1 VCRSCHTGTC
11 RELLSGFDYDVVSW
25 WCSASNLAWSWT
37 WRPYLGV
44 WLFVGAL
51 VTGYLVVLAR
61 VGSRLAPEKRQAT
74 GLQLASYLTGVG
86 VLWIASDW
94 PIGTLG
100 SGYLLSVH
108 TLQYALYCL
117 VAPPLLLLGLPQW
130 FILGVEHSS
139 PRLWRVLRF
148 LANPLVA
155 LLIFNVVLLGSHT
168 QQVID
173 AVRPSQLGSFAVD
186 MAWLAG
192 GLALWWPVIA
202 PVPAVSRLSH
212 PWKFGYLFISTVL
225 PTIPSAFLV
234 FADYPLYA
242 LYELAPRV
250 NGITAVEDQLVA
262 GIAMKVLGDVIMWT
276 AMIIVA
282 IRWVNAEASLDSGK

>member
-1 VCRSCHTGTC
+1 M
-11 RELLSGFDYDVVSW
+11 
-25 WCSASNLAWSWT
+25 
-37 WRPYLGV
+37 GV
-44 WLFVGAL
+44 WLFVAAL
-51 VTGYLVVLAR
+51 VAGYLAVLAR
-61 VGSRLAPEKRQAT
+61 MGSRSAPEKPRAT
-74 GLQLASYLTGVG
+74 ALQFASYLTGVA

-100 SGYLLSVH
+100 SGYRLSVH

-117 VAPPLLLLGLPQW
+117 VAPPLLLLGLPRSL
-130 FILGVEHSS
+130 ILGVEHSA
-139 PRLWRVLRF
+139 PRLWRALRF

-173 AVRPSQLGSFAVD
+173 GVRPSQLGSFAVD

-202 PVPAVSRLSH
+202 PVPAVSRLSY
-212 PWKFGYLFISTVL
+212 PWKFGYLFISTIL

-250 NGITAVEDQLVA
+250 NGIPAIKDQLGA
-262 GIAMKVLGDVIMWT
+262 GIAMKVLGDVIVWT
-276 AMIIVA
+276 AMIVVA
-282 IRWVNAEASLDSGK
+282 IRWARSEAELDGV

>member
-1 VCRSCHTGTC
+1 M
-11 RELLSGFDYDVVSW
+11 VVSW

-44 WLFVGAL
+44 WLFVAAL
-51 VTGYLVVLAR
+51 VAGYLAVLAR
-61 VGSRLAPEKRQAT
+61 MGPRFAPEKPRAT
-74 GLQLASYLTGVG
+74 GLQLASYLTGVA

-117 VAPPLLLLGLPQW
+117 VAPPLLLLGIPQW
-130 FILGVEHSS
+130 LILGVEHAA
-139 PRLWRVLRF
+139 PRLWRVLRL

-173 AVRPSQLGSFAVD
+173 GIRPSQLGSFAVD

-202 PVPAVSRLSH
+202 PVPAVSRLSY
-212 PWKFGYLFISTVL
+212 PWKFGYLFISTIL

-250 NGITAVEDQLVA
+250 NGISAVDDQLVA
-262 GIAMKVLGDVIMWT
+262 GIAMKVLGDVIVWT
-276 AMIIVA
+276 AMIVVA
-282 IRWVNAEASLDSGK
+282 IRWARSEAELDRAKLGAGS

>member
-1 VCRSCHTGTC
+1 M
-11 RELLSGFDYDVVSW
+11 VSW

-37 WRPYLGV
+37 WRPYPGV
-44 WLFVGAL
+44 WLFVAAL
-51 VTGYLVVLAR
+51 VTAYLVVLAR
-61 VGSRLAPEKRQAT
+61 SHPRSAPGKHGAT
-74 GLQLASYLTGVG
+74 GLQIASYLVG
-86 VLWIASDW
+86 AAVLWIASDW
-94 PIGTLG
+94 PVGTLG

-117 VAPPLLLLGLPQW
+117 VAPPLLLLGIPRWL
-130 FILGVEHSS
+130 ILGVEHSA
-139 PRLWRVLRF
+139 PRLWHILRF

-155 LLIFNVVLLGSHT
+155 LLIFNAVLLASHT

-173 AVRPSQLGSFAVD
+173 GIRPSQLGSFAVD
-186 MAWLAG
+186 MAWLGG

-212 PWKFGYLFISTVL
+212 PWRFGYLFVSTIL
-225 PTIPSAFLV
+225 PTVPAAFLV

-250 NGITAVEDQLVA
+250 NGIPAIEDQLVA

-276 AMIIVA
+276 AMIVVA
-282 IRWVNAEASLDSGK
+282 IRWVRAEGETGS